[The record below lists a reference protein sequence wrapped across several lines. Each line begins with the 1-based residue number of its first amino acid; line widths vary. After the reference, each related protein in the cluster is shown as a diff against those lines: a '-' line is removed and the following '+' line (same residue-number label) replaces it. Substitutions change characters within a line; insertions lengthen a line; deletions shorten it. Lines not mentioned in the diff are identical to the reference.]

1 MNEYLFSYGTLQLE
15 KVQIASFGRIL
26 KGTND
31 KLNGYKLVS
40 IEITDENVLQ
50 QSEQK
55 FHPMAIPGIRSDYI
69 DGVVFEITSAELIQ
83 ADQYEVADYKRIAVQ
98 LNSGIQAWIYIK
110 A

>member
-1 MNEYLFSYGTLQLE
+1 MNQYLFSYGTLQLE

-26 KGTND
+26 KGSAD
-31 KLNGYKLVS
+31 KLYGYKLVS
-40 IEITDENVLQ
+40 VEITDENVLQ

-55 FHPMAIPGIRSDYI
+55 FHPMAIPAGSDEYI
-69 DGVVFEITSAELIQ
+69 NGVVFEITRAELLQ
-83 ADQYEVADYKRIAVQ
+83 ADQYEVDDYKRISVL

>member
-1 MNEYLFSYGTLQLE
+1 MYEQIFSYGTLQLE

-26 KGTND
+26 NGTKD
-31 KLNGYKLVS
+31 KLYGFQLVS

-55 FHPMAIPGIRSDYI
+55 FHPMAIPGSSSDYI
-69 DGVVFEITSAELIQ
+69 DGVVFEITGAELIQ
-83 ADQYEVADYKRIAVQ
+83 ADQYEVADYKRISVQ